1 MSEYEDTP
9 TPLSEMKDQQEVRLE
24 NGAEGVIHY
33 YGSPYDK
40 AHNKELRLKTPDKI
54 FAFSEEMIAA
64 AGMKLYKKMTLKDCV
79 IVWEGVSTPSI
90 PITLEVARRLVNE
103 DPSNGTIYRLV
114 PVNLDEEQD
123 S

>member
-1 MSEYEDTP
+1 MSEYEGTP
-9 TPLSEMKDQQEVRLE
+9 TPISEMKDQQEVRLE

-64 AGMKLYKKMTLKDCV
+64 SGMKLYKKKAPKDCV
-79 IVWEGVSTPSI
+79 IVWEGGEVYGDLLSLGAARAI
-90 PITLEVARRLVNE
+90 LEDDCNRA
-103 DPSNGTIYRLV
+103 TIYRLV
-114 PVNLDEEQD
+114 PISSEEE
-123 S
+123 

>member
-33 YGSPYDK
+33 YGSSYDK
-40 AHNKELRLKTPDKI
+40 AYNKELRLKTPDKI

-64 AGMKLYKKMTLKDCV
+64 AGMKLYKEITPKDCV

-90 PITLEVARRLVNE
+90 PITLETARATLGFAGANN
-103 DPSNGTIYRLV
+103 PLATIYRLV
-114 PVNLDEEQD
+114 PISSEEE
-123 S
+123 

>member
-33 YGSPYDK
+33 YGSPYNK
-40 AHNKELRLKTPDKI
+40 AHNKELRLETLDKI

-64 AGMKLYKKMTLKDCV
+64 AALKLYKKMPPKDCV
-79 IVWEGVSTPSI
+79 IVWEDG
-90 PITLEVARRLVNE
+90 EVYSDRLSLKTARAVLKNNCN
-103 DPSNGTIYRLV
+103 PATIYRLV
-114 PVNLDEEQD
+114 PISSEEE
-123 S
+123 